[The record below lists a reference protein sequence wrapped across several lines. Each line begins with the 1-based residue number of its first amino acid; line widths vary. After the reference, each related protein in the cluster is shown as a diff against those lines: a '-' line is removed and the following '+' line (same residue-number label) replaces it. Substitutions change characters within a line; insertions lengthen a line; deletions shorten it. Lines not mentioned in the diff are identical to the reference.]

1 MGISLKDMISS
12 MLKNKSKSI
21 IQRQSITE
29 TLTERIRENI
39 LSGVYPVNTLLRQET
54 LAEEFGVSRMPV
66 RETLRNL
73 ETEGLVVLQAGR
85 GALVPELSIDEVN
98 EIFHLRLL
106 LEVETL
112 KAAIPNATE
121 SSLKNSEALAIQLDA
136 AYDSNDIGAWGELN
150 ARFHMSLYAPSAMK
164 ATLAIIQRLNYQI
177 DRYVR
182 LQLVLDQD
190 MRKASNEHKDLCQ
203 LCRSGDVERAA
214 SLLSLH
220 IDITRNRLVTAL
232 STKKTVDIRN

>member
-1 MGISLKDMISS
+1 
-12 MLKNKSKSI
+12 MLKTKSRSI
-21 IQRQSITE
+21 IQRQNIAE

-54 LAEEFGVSRMPV
+54 IAEEFGVSRMPV
-66 RETLRNL
+66 REALRNL
-73 ETEGLVVLQAGR
+73 EIEGLVVVQAGR
-85 GALVPELSIDEVN
+85 GALVPELSIEEVN
-98 EIFHLRLL
+98 EIFHLRML

-112 KAAIPNATE
+112 TAAIPKATE
-121 SSLKNSEALAIQLDA
+121 SDLTVSEGLADQLDT
-136 AYDSNDIGAWGELN
+136 AYNNNDISAWGDLN

-182 LQLVLDQD
+182 LQLVLDRD
-190 MRKASNEHKDLCQ
+190 MYKASSEHKDLCH
-203 LCRSGDVERAA
+203 LYRTGDVERAA

-220 IDITRNRLVTAL
+220 IDTTRNRLVTTLAA
-232 STKKTVDIRN
+232 KKAGNYSE